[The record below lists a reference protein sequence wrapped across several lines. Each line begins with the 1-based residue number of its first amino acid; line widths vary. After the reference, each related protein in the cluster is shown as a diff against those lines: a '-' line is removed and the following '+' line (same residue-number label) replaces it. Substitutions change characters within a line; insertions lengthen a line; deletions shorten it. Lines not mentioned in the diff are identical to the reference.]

1 MAAAIHLADSST
13 YTIAALYVGDG
24 LTAPPQN
31 VVSEVYLGDK
41 QVYP

>member
-1 MAAAIHLADSST
+1 MAASINLADGT

-24 LTAPPQN
+24 LAAPPQN
-31 VVSEVYLGDK
+31 ELREVYLGDK

>member
-1 MAAAIHLADSST
+1 MAASINLADNS
-13 YTIAALYVGDG
+13 YTITALYVGDG
-24 LTAPPQN
+24 LSAPPQN

>member
-1 MAAAIHLADSST
+1 MAAAIQLADGS
-13 YTIAALYVGDG
+13 YTIAALDVGYG
-24 LTAPPQN
+24 LAAPPQN

>member
-1 MAAAIHLADSST
+1 MAAAIHLADGS
-13 YTIAALYVGDG
+13 YTIASLYVGDG
-24 LTAPPQN
+24 LAAPPQN